1 MSKKFAVDLYFDVI
15 SPYSFILF
23 EVSDQR
29 KSLVLN
35 LSNSQL
41 LSLHAYRAQWPKM
54 DVTLKPVALG
64 HVMKAAGNKPPALA
78 VAAKGP
84 YMMKDVQRLARYFD
98 LPLQFREDFITI
110 IQTKSSINA
119 DRLICAVQM
128 TQPEKTEAVA
138 RAHFRRFWCER
149 KDIFETADFVEVLTS
164 CGVANPATLVASI
177 TSEPVKERIRQY
189 TEEAI
194 DGGCFGAPWTVLTL
208 EDGSQEHFFGSD
220 RLHMIG
226 HLMGEKFTG
235 PVSCKL

>member
-23 EVSDQR
+23 E
-29 KSLVLN
+29 
-35 LSNSQL
+35 
-41 LSLHAYRAQWPKM
+41 SLHAYRAQWPKM

-110 IQTKSSINA
+110 IQTRSSINA

-128 TQPEKTEAVA
+128 AQPEKTEAVA
-138 RAHFRRFWCER
+138 RALFRRFWCER

-194 DGGCFGAPWTVLTL
+194 DAGRYGWRHCFGAPWTVLTL